1 MERFKTDVDL
11 TRRQKQILSELCDGK
26 TYKEIGGT
34 LDISPRTVRYHV
46 EELMHHFMWKTG
58 LSFLQEPGVSQDQR
72 NNTSAQPLW
81 LLFSWANVKNHKM
94 KFIYNVGSYYNFHF
108 LKRVG

>member
-26 TYKEIGGT
+26 TYKEIGET

-46 EELMHHFMWKTG
+46 EIDASFSCGKQVSASCKSPESAKIKEIIHQRSRYIAFFMGECEK
-58 LSFLQEPGVSQDQR
+58 S
-72 NNTSAQPLW
+72 
-81 LLFSWANVKNHKM
+81 
-94 KFIYNVGSYYNFHF
+94 
-108 LKRVG
+108 

>member
-46 EELMHHFMWKTG
+46 EELMHHFMWK
-58 LSFLQEPGVSQDQR
+58 QVSASCKSPESAKIKEIIHQR
-72 NNTSAQPLW
+72 SRYGC
-81 LLFSWANVKNHKM
+81 FFMGECEKS
-94 KFIYNVGSYYNFHF
+94 
-108 LKRVG
+108 